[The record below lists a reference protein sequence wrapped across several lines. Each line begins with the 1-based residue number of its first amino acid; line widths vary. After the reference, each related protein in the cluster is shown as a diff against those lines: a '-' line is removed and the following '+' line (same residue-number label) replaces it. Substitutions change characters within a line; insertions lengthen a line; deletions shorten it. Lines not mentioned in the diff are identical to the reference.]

1 MEPITP
7 PRDGERRYSFLGTL
21 LLVLAGPLIWATHLL
36 VIYGTSTILSAQAA
50 PGRSPGIVIGAATL
64 LALAVLAI
72 VLRGSEVSARGG
84 EGESV
89 HRFLENVKRLL
100 TILSG
105 LGILWAGST
114 VLFLPTDHP

>member
-7 PRDGERRYSFLGTL
+7 PSDGERRYSFFGTL

-64 LALAVLAI
+64 FALALLAV
-72 VLRGSEVSARGG
+72 VLGGNEGPAQGG
-84 EGESV
+84 EDVNV
-89 HRFLENVKRLL
+89 HRFLENLKRLL
-100 TILSG
+100 AILSG

-114 VLFLPTDHP
+114 VLFLPADHP

>member
-36 VIYGTSTILSAQAA
+36 VIYGTSTILSAQAT
-50 PGRSPGIVIGAATL
+50 PGRSSGIVIGAATL

-72 VLRGSEVSARGG
+72 VLRGSEGSAQGG
-84 EGESV
+84 EGENV
-89 HRFLENVKRLL
+89 HRFLEDLKRLL
-100 TILSG
+100 AILSG